1 MPATHPVLFTV
12 CVQRQSQWSFFS
24 TASRS
29 MLPTLRIIKCVPYC
43 HIIKTNKST
52 HQMYLHFK
60 FTTLETCYSSESLL
74 LYGSEQ
80 FLKTDGLVSS
90 ILEMGMI

>member
-1 MPATHPVLFTV
+1 
-12 CVQRQSQWSFFS
+12 
-24 TASRS
+24 
-29 MLPTLRIIKCVPYC
+29 
-43 HIIKTNKST
+43 
-52 HQMYLHFK
+52 MYLHFK